1 MDKALLEILQKSI
14 DTSKNI
20 ALNKKLSFQIEIKE
34 TGITTEMLPSG
45 DSVLYIRGMASTPD
59 IDRYDDIVHPMAFK
73 ESIAQYMTNP
83 QVLLQHNHD
92 KPIGKTM
99 EALVKVEGLEVFC
112 EISQNIDGVQ
122 DKIKNGV
129 MRAFSI
135 GFMVK
140 SFQMETVNGRQ
151 IRVIT
156 ELDLAEISVVA
167 VPANPKTLFTMSKGV
182 KSLFLE
188 VKSAEDEPN
197 DDQEAPAEVVV
208 GEKTAE
214 AEETVETVVL
224 TEGEAS
230 PK

>member
-1 MDKALLEILQKSI
+1 MNTALQDLLAKSI
-14 DTSKNI
+14 DTGKNI
-20 ALNKKLSFQIEIKE
+20 AINKKLAFQIEIKE
-34 TGITTEMLPSG
+34 TGISTEMLPSG
-45 DSVLYIRGMASTPD
+45 ESILYIRGMASTPD
-59 IDRYDDIVHPMAFK
+59 VDRYDDIVHPMAFK
-73 ESIAQYMTNP
+73 ESITQYMTNP

-92 KPIGKTM
+92 KPIGKTI
-99 EALVKVEGLEVFC
+99 EASIKVEGLEVFC

-140 SFQMETVNGRQ
+140 SFQMENVGGRQ

-167 VPANPKTLFTMSKGV
+167 VPANPKTLFNMAKGV

-188 VKSAEDEPN
+188 KKSAEDEPN
-197 DDQEAPAEVVV
+197 DEQEVPAEVVAT
-208 GEKTAE
+208 EKTAE
-214 AEETVETVVL
+214 VVPPVETVGL
-224 TEGEAS
+224 TPEVEA